1 MSDLHWLS
9 SGIKILLNL
18 LCSFCLNPIHV
29 YVQDTCR
36 PTAES
41 LLGLFTSVECIPQ
54 AQSSAEWIGGGD
66 ELKWI
71 TLQPENSFNAAGISV
86 RPETHIRLSVS
97 AH

>member
-1 MSDLHWLS
+1 V
-9 SGIKILLNL
+9 
-18 LCSFCLNPIHV
+18 HV
-29 YVQDTCR
+29 YFLYTCR
-36 PTAES
+36 LTAES
-41 LLGLFTSVECIPQ
+41 LLGLFTRVKCVAK